1 MAIDLTVGIDVGMSG
16 TAVAY
21 RQHKIDKATC
31 DVQCLKWGGDDSW
44 KVPTRLAYARTGSAQ
59 SPLYWGD
66 KIPENTENLSIKE
79 WFKTDFGDNDSDHAA
94 AEKLYADYLKCLHDE
109 LSERFVLDGILDKP
123 WNHSNISFA
132 FSVPAC
138 WDPYLV
144 SRFKTLISRAGFE
157 KAQSQLLG
165 RGAHSIAVT
174 MTEPQATAAFE
185 LHTPNPVASLQRGQ
199 NVMIVDVG
207 AGTGDFSVLQVA
219 TNAQHTQHWREHQP
233 VIGRKIGSSRIDQG
247 FEVRMTDI
255 LKPHQHL
262 LGRRAALVAWEMR
275 CSPRFLE
282 AKHKFGSTDKNTRRV
297 PVPHLGDPQ
306 SIFDDYIQNGDLI
319 NPGRE
324 LAPLFDQQI
333 EEMTDCICERIM
345 ELNEPLE
352 RLGSSPYVKRK
363 LKERCDGHPRLKS
376 ASLVVSRKPRL
387 AVCMGLVY
395 NTSEK
400 GVAFPRVA
408 CRASFGMV
416 GRIPSAAPAKSK
428 WRSILKRGKG
438 VEGRYDDCV
447 EWIIRKGEEIDNEGE
462 LEIDRTVFFKQG
474 ERKVCNIEI
483 VTSVSDN
490 PSSAKDRHVTH
501 QVMRANLEGAEVKKK
516 RKVFWSKDYFL
527 QVNFK
532 IRATIGMAEASF
544 LCVDARGVKVSE
556 PVTVRVPRDP
566 PIMAL
571 DEVEGE

>member
-44 KVPTRLAYARTGSAQ
+44 KIPTRLAYARTGSAQ

-79 WFKTDFGDNDSDHAA
+79 WFKTDFGDDDSDHAA

-109 LSERFVLDGILDKP
+109 LSE
-123 WNHSNISFA
+123 
-132 FSVPAC
+132 
-138 WDPYLV
+138 
-144 SRFKTLISRAGFE
+144 RAGFE

-282 AKHKFGSTDKNTRRV
+282 AKHEFGSTDKNTRRV

-319 NPGRE
+319 NPG
-324 LAPLFDQQI
+324 
-333 EEMTDCICERIM
+333 
-345 ELNEPLE
+345 
-352 RLGSSPYVKRK
+352 
-363 LKERCDGHPRLKS
+363 
-376 ASLVVSRKPRL
+376 KPRL

-462 LEIDRTVFFKQG
+462 IEIDRTVFFKQG

>member
-1 MAIDLTVGIDVGMSG
+1 
-16 TAVAY
+16 
-21 RQHKIDKATC
+21 
-31 DVQCLKWGGDDSW
+31 
-44 KVPTRLAYARTGSAQ
+44 
-59 SPLYWGD
+59 
-66 KIPENTENLSIKE
+66 
-79 WFKTDFGDNDSDHAA
+79 
-94 AEKLYADYLKCLHDE
+94 
-109 LSERFVLDGILDKP
+109 
-123 WNHSNISFA
+123 
-132 FSVPAC
+132 
-138 WDPYLV
+138 
-144 SRFKTLISRAGFE
+144 
-157 KAQSQLLG
+157 
-165 RGAHSIAVT
+165 

-185 LHTPNPVASLQRGQ
+185 FHTPNPVASLQRGQ

-219 TNAQHTQHWREHQP
+219 TNAQHTHHWREHQP
-233 VIGRKIGSSRIDQG
+233 AIGRSIGSSRIDKG

-255 LKPHQHL
+255 LKSHQHL

-319 NPGRE
+319 NPGIISCSRE
-324 LAPLFDQQI
+324 DSGA
-333 EEMTDCICERIM
+333 
-345 ELNEPLE
+345 
-352 RLGSSPYVKRK
+352 
-363 LKERCDGHPRLKS
+363 HPI
-376 ASLVVSRKPRL
+376 LVVSKKPRL

-395 NTSEK
+395 NISEK
-400 GVAFPRVA
+400 VVAFPRIA
-408 CRASFGMV
+408 CRASFGVV
-416 GRIPSAAPAKSK
+416 GRIPSAAPAKPKK
-428 WRSILKRGKG
+428 WRSILKRGEG

-447 EWIIRKGEEIDNEGE
+447 EWIIRKGEQIDNEGE
-462 LEIDRTVFFKQG
+462 LEIDRTVFFEPG

-483 VTSVSDN
+483 VTSVSDK
-490 PSSAKDRHVTH
+490 PSSAK
-501 QVMRANLEGAEVKKK
+501 EVKKK
-516 RKVFWSKDYFL
+516 RKVFWRKDYFL

>member
-1 MAIDLTVGIDVGMSG
+1 MAIDLTVG

-79 WFKTDFGDNDSDHAA
+79 WFKTDFGDDDSDHAA

-109 LSERFVLDGILDKP
+109 LSE
-123 WNHSNISFA
+123 
-132 FSVPAC
+132 
-138 WDPYLV
+138 
-144 SRFKTLISRAGFE
+144 RAGFE

-185 LHTPNPVASLQRGQ
+185 LHTPNPVASLQ
-199 NVMIVDVG
+199 
-207 AGTGDFSVLQVA
+207 DFSVLQVA

-233 VIGRKIGSSRIDQG
+233 VIGRKIGSARIDQG

-282 AKHKFGSTDKNTRRV
+282 AKHEFGSTDKNTRRV

-363 LKERCDGHPRLKS
+363 LKERCDGHPSLKS

-462 LEIDRTVFFKQG
+462 IEIDRTVFFKQG